1 MGSLCSKSSNEP
13 SSDNFSSPGRIVGSV
28 PSAAPSNQ
36 RAQIPRT
43 TTGGRTLGGS
53 GGSGGAAADDARS
66 AAAKAAEVF
75 TSTLSTTRPPRSPSL
90 YSYFFI
96 RFSLGEQSRP
106 LRLTHCPY
114 HSNEQHSGRTLHAAG
129 GNWRRT
135 LRRSGRGQG
144 RGHWRMRAGRKGGG
158 GRWMG
163 RGGIGRGIEV

>member
-66 AAAKAAEVF
+66 AAAKAAEATEANPLSLSQQRATQRQN
-75 TSTLSTTRPPRSPSL
+75 TSR
-90 YSYFFI
+90 
-96 RFSLGEQSRP
+96 
-106 LRLTHCPY
+106 
-114 HSNEQHSGRTLHAAG
+114 
-129 GNWRRT
+129 
-135 LRRSGRGQG
+135 
-144 RGHWRMRAGRKGGG
+144 GGG
-158 GRWMG
+158 KLAQNLAAQRARTGTGTLEDASREERRRREVDG
-163 RGGIGRGIEV
+163 ARGDRAWD